1 MKLGSCLL
9 IGAAGLAFAALPV
22 NLESIA
28 FGSPESSSAFAKSDH
43 GGGNGGGNG
52 GGHGHSGERGKSGG
66 VGAGQS
72 GRLRTIVGE
81 QTHRAKGK
89 KATDTRVAKSSKEKS
104 SKKKDAEVELA
115 ALPDVALVPEPK
127 EKSLHARLAGLNS
140 LNRNY
145 HAYLNSKDPRME
157 SIRAFVMASANL
169 DVLGDAEADFQA
181 KLDEA
186 NLQAFD
192 NAPGVY
198 DDPSLQDLQDRLD
211 VLENTTVAPEDMEA
225 WQAEVDGLKA
235 VLGSEEAK
243 ALSEA
248 EMQADIVGTDDE
260 ALREA
265 LVDAANRNRIA
276 QYGDDYVNDDV
287 MDWAKDVLGVGDRVG
302 KIDEVRETLEID
314 SQ

>member
-1 MKLGSCLL
+1 MKLGSRLL

-28 FGSPESSSAFAKSDH
+28 FGSPEFSSAFAKSDH
-43 GGGNGGGNG
+43 GGSNG
-52 GGHGHSGERGKSGG
+52 GGHGHSGEHGKSGDAGGRGKSGG

-89 KATDTRVAKSSKEKS
+89 KATDTRVAKSSKAKS

-145 HAYLNSKDPRME
+145 HAYLNAKDPRME

-192 NAPGVY
+192 QAPGVY

-235 VLGSEEAK
+235 VLGSDEAL
-243 ALSEA
+243 ALSKA
-248 EMQADIVGTDDE
+248 EE
-260 ALREA
+260 PLREA
-265 LVDAANRNRIA
+265 LIDAANRNRIA